1 MSALQATASLL
12 SPWWPRRTYLI
23 VVLAIC
29 VDWASSVGRNIPDP
43 MKEVGEHIK
52 GRRKSVGDDLP
63 QGKLNNATW
72 IAPNMYGRTIQD
84 PMGEVGEHIDGRREK
99 IHADIKSG
107 DLRSATS
114 QLDVPRAAPTPT
126 LPPIFAH
133 TCAAVM
139 CSRLRGDP
147 PCPHDGQ

>member
-1 MSALQATASLL
+1 MSALQATASHVTV
-12 SPWWPRRTYLI
+12 WPRRTCLI
-23 VVLAIC
+23 IALAIG

-43 MKEVGEHIK
+43 MKEVGKHIK

-107 DLRSATS
+107 DIRSATA
-114 QLDVPRAAPTPT
+114 QLDVPRVAPTP
-126 LPPIFAH
+126 LLIPPMFAH
-133 TCAAVM
+133 TCAAAL
-139 CSRLRGDP
+139 CSRLRG
-147 PCPHDGQ
+147 